1 MQRYELNIRD
11 YLRIIR
17 KRRLVIIFTVF
28 AVTIGTFFY
37 TSKQPTIFASSTTI
51 RIVNRQT
58 MGGLLTDWIVYSPAD
73 EMESETKI
81 INSYQILSAVAGKLG
96 MIPKDATLNQISDI
110 VNGLQG
116 QVSTERVG
124 QTNMIKITV
133 TSGTAEG
140 AMELARAVA
149 DIYVTQNMAEKAKQ
163 ARHSRQFIED
173 QLAALEQ
180 RVQKAEERLKQY
192 GDQVKSIRLAAPMEQ
207 KLTDLQFELAELTQ
221 RYTEKHPRVIQAREQ
236 IKEIE
241 SQIKGFSGIDIE
253 YSRVTRELEVNKK
266 LYGMLKEKLEE
277 ARITEAQNVA
287 DVTIVDPAFL
297 PESPLTNSRR
307 MVMLIGVLMGS
318 VLGVSLAFV
327 FETLDTSIST
337 IEDVES
343 MVKLRVLGAVPP
355 IVIGDMQKKHGP
367 FESIKELFYPTPP
380 KKSDKI
386 EREVYLVAHYEPRS
400 PSAEAYRNIQTNLRL
415 TPAKKTILVTS
426 SGPREGKST
435 VVSNLGIVMAQA
447 GLKTVLVTADLR
459 RPSIGEAFGIK
470 KEPGLSELIT
480 KAVGLKDVLRNYID
494 FMLGD
499 MGFEDVRSSPGLE
512 NLWLITGG
520 RLPFNPSEILKSVEI
535 NNLIQDLKNKFDVVV
550 FDSPP
555 VLPVTDAS
563 LLAPK
568 VDSVVLVY
576 EIGRTSREALIRS
589 KTQLESVGAKLSGVI
604 LNHTK
609 PETEAMSVYHSYRY
623 QYGVTH
629 DKGKT
634 KKRSRQ
640 PVEAGDAT

>member
-17 KRRLVIIFTVF
+17 KRRLVIALTLV

-37 TSKQPTIFASSTTI
+37 TSKQPIIYESSTTI

-58 MGGLLTDWIVYSPAD
+58 MGGVLTDWIVYSPAD
-73 EMESETKI
+73 EMESETRI
-81 INSYQILSAVAGKLG
+81 IKSYQVLSEVAKKLG
-96 MIPKDATLNQISDI
+96 MIPKDSSLNQASEA
-110 VNGLQG
+110 VNNLQG
-116 QVSTERVG
+116 QVVTERVG
-124 QTNMIKITV
+124 QTNMIKITAN
-133 TSGTAEG
+133 SNTAKG
-140 AMELARAVA
+140 AMELARTVA
-149 DIYVTQNMAEKAKQ
+149 DIYITQNMAEKAKQ

-173 QLAALEQ
+173 QLTALEQ
-180 RVQKAEERLKQY
+180 RVQKAEERLRQY
-192 GDQVKSIRLAAPMEQ
+192 GDQVKSIRLAEPMEK
-207 KLTDLQFELAELTQ
+207 KLTDLQFELAELNQ
-221 RYTEKHPRVIQAREQ
+221 RYTEKHPKVIQTKEE

-241 SQIKGFSGIDIE
+241 SQIKGFSGLDIE

-297 PESPLTNSRR
+297 PESPLTNSRK
-307 MVMLIGVLMGS
+307 MVVLLGAFMGL

-343 MVKLRVLGAVPP
+343 MVKLHVLGAVPP
-355 IVIGDMQKKHGP
+355 IVVGDTYKKSGP
-367 FESIKELFYPTPP
+367 FDSIKELFMPAP

-386 EREVYLVAHYEPRS
+386 DRPVYLVAHYEPRS

-415 TPAKKTILVTS
+415 TSAKKTILVTS

-447 GLKTVLVTADLR
+447 GLKTVLINADLR
-459 RPSIGEAFGIK
+459 RPTLGEAFGLK
-470 KEPGLSELIT
+470 REPGLSELIT

-512 NLWLITGG
+512 NLWIITAG
-520 RLPFNPSEILKSVEI
+520 RLPYNPSEILKSTEM
-535 NNLIQDLKNKFDVVV
+535 NNLIQNLKDKFDIIV
-550 FDSPP
+550 FDTPP

-568 VDSVVLVY
+568 MDSVVLVY

-589 KTQLESVGAKLSGVI
+589 KTQLESVGAKISGVI

-609 PETEAMSVYHSYRY
+609 PQTEALTVYHSYRY
-623 QYGVTH
+623 QYGVTD
-629 DKGKT
+629 DKGKPR
-634 KKRSRQ
+634 KQLRQ
-640 PVEAGDAT
+640 PVEAGDAI